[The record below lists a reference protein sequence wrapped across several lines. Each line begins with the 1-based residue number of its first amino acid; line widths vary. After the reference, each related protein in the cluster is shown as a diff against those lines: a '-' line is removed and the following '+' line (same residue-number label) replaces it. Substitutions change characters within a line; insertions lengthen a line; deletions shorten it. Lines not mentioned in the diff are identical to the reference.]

1 MQTDFPFEIGETFS
15 VFNEGGQTY
24 ITYPRPHP
32 PAKCS
37 DSIMCLAAQLFPV
50 HDIPKKER
58 PEMNEL
64 IPVVANQPLTMTS
77 LEIAELVGARHDSV
91 KRTIERL
98 AESGVIALPPLVE
111 KPDTGGRPGTYYVF
125 DLAHKRDS
133 FVVVAQLSPEFTAAL
148 VDRWQ
153 ELEDDV
159 KKNAIVLPG
168 NYLAALKALTVE
180 VEKREEAE
188 ARALEA
194 ERTKALIG
202 SKREAQAMATA
213 SRESRRADAL
223 AAKLDESRKYA
234 SVKRMEKAYHRKF
247 KWQPLK
253 RLSEALGYH
262 VKKAEDQNYGEV
274 NTYHADIWLQAYALE
289 IPA

>member
-1 MQTDFPFEIGETFS
+1 MAFVG
-15 VFNEGGQTY
+15 
-24 ITYPRPHP
+24 
-32 PAKCS
+32 
-37 DSIMCLAAQLFPV
+37 QLFPV

-58 PEMNEL
+58 PEMNEP
-64 IPVVANQPLTMTS
+64 IPVAANQPLTMTS

-98 AESGVIALPPLVE
+98 AENGVIALPPLVE

-148 VDRWQ
+148 VKRWDG
-153 ELEDDV
+153 LEQKV
-159 KKNAIVLPG
+159 AKTQIVLPQ
-168 NYLAALKALTVE
+168 NLSEALRLAADLNDQKNAAL
-180 VEKREEAE
+180 
-188 ARALEA
+188 ARAEEA

-202 SKREAQAMATA
+202 SRREATAMATA
-213 SRESRRADAL
+213 SREARRADAL
-223 AAKLDESRKYA
+223 AAKLDESHKYA

-274 NTYHADIWLQAYALE
+274 NTYHADVWLQAYALE